1 MQDQARHFLFLQ
13 GPHGPFFARLAGQL
27 TAKGHLVTR
36 IDLNA
41 ADRIFWPWRFTYQAF
56 KHPQD
61 AWRSYL
67 DAYIQT
73 HSGGFEALLRGV
85 PVHCYGLPFY
95 AGWGLTHDTLKAPHW
110 RRRHVELWQ
119 LAHATL
125 IDYPRYF
132 DPIYKTATSPERV
145 IALLANGLEARQ
157 SALLRFLAKLQGWAL
172 SPPFDRIYRRRK

>member
-1 MQDQARHFLFLQ
+1 MPDATIVYTPNPDVQAGLRQ
-13 GPHGPFFARLAGQL
+13 GA
-27 TAKGHLVTR
+27 VTR
-36 IDLNA
+36 TEFADHILENA
-41 ADRIFWPWRFTYQAF
+41 NITQALEGAIAV
-56 KHPQD
+56 HTIT
-61 AWRSYL
+61 SL
-67 DAYIQT
+67 
-73 HSGGFEALLRGV
+73 GGFEALLRGV

-145 IALLANGLEARQ
+145 IALLANGLEAQQ

-172 SPPFDRIYRRRK
+172 SPPFDRSYRRRK